1 MSTSASPASAGT
13 SDDAEN
19 MTESIRPA
27 AGRTG
32 RTEMGAWALLTA
44 TVLYG
49 VVAVDLLIKKDWPL
63 ATCFVC
69 YTIANVAYLWMGY
82 YGI

>member
-1 MSTSASPASAGT
+1 
-13 SDDAEN
+13 
-19 MTESIRPA
+19 
-27 AGRTG
+27 
-32 RTEMGAWALLTA
+32 MGAWALLTA

-82 YGI
+82 YGTRGQ